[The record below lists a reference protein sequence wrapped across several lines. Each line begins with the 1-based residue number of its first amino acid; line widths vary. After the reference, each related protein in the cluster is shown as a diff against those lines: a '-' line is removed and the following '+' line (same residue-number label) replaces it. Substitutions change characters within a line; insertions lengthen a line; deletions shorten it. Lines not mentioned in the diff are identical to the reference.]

1 MFTGSITKDKAG
13 FYTHVSTEFTD
24 LYDGEPYHADFKW
37 DQIPEELEMSFYLQE
52 RLAEVEHKVLKTSKP
67 LSTSAN
73 WITPSGVLK
82 VVSHR
87 QSLRGGGFR
96 TREIATHT
104 AHIYDGWPL
113 LLNYHLKVLQLPNGK
128 NLTRKDLCVLNLFVQ
143 NLPRKMI
150 AHGTQTT
157 LKSVEKR
164 LAKIKDILT
173 PEGQVRHS
181 LSVCLGEW
189 RLIPFLL
196 SEYDWFAPQEWLVE
210 HFAHA
215 Q

>member
-1 MFTGSITKDKAG
+1 MFTGSIEKDKQG
-13 FYTHVSTEFTD
+13 FYTYISSGFTD
-24 LYDGEPYHADFKW
+24 LYNGEPYDADFKW
-37 DQIPEELEMSFYLQE
+37 QETPEELEMSPYLQE
-52 RLAEVEHKVLKTSKP
+52 LLLDVEHKVIKTNKP
-67 LSTSAN
+67 ISTTGN
-73 WITPSGVLK
+73 WITPNGVLK

-87 QSLRGGGFR
+87 QTLKGGGFR
-96 TREIATHT
+96 SKDLVVHT
-104 AHIYDGWPL
+104 AHVYDGWPL
-113 LLNYHLKVLQLPNGK
+113 LLNDHLKVLQLPNGK

-181 LSVCLGEW
+181 LSVCLIEW
-189 RLIPFLL
+189 RLVPFLL
-196 SEYDWFAPQEWLVE
+196 SEHDWFAPQEWLHE

-215 Q
+215 R